1 MKYEDRRSQSK
12 TKFKSVFILQVYVYR
27 YYDEKIAYRIDKE
40 EMKREGYARPG
51 IDIMSTEVGYFQT
64 LHAAEARVK
73 KIAAEKREGLYSF
86 EILEKPQECMIYARD
101 YLTIRRYLKDGSL
114 WQMSNVSTIR
124 QYDGKNYELGDTCFY
139 GRDLRTILLKEGDI
153 VEIVRKDFV
162 ELGIVWDLP
171 ATKKRMK
178 RIWSRYTK
186 RLGSNIA
193 WIHPDSTDDGYTT
206 VSYEVAENGEIGFG
220 HFHPAVVDVMPPSLP
235 VPKKYALQLRK
246 CLRTLQK
253 EDEEY
258 LREREKD
265 KQEAI
270 KKK

>member
-1 MKYEDRRSQSK
+1 MTKQSK
-12 TKFKSVFILQVYVYR
+12 PKFKSIFILQVYVYR

-51 IDIMSTEVGYFQT
+51 IDILGTEVGYFQT
-64 LHAAEARVK
+64 LHAAEERIK
-73 KIAAEKREGLYSF
+73 KIVIEKREDLYSF

-114 WQMSNVSTIR
+114 WQESKVSTIR
-124 QYDGKNYELGDTCFY
+124 QYDGKNCELGDTCFY
-139 GRDLRTILLKEGDI
+139 GRDLRTIPLKEGDI
-153 VEIVRKDFV
+153 VEIARKDFV

-193 WIHPDSTDDGYTT
+193 WIHPDDSDDGYTI
-206 VSYEVAENGEIGFG
+206 VDYSLGKDGKIGFG
-220 HFHPAVVDVMPPSLP
+220 HSHPAVVDVLPPSLP
-235 VPKKYALQLRK
+235 VPKKFAQQLRK
-246 CLRTLQK
+246 CLKTLQK
-253 EDEEY
+253 EEEEY
-258 LREREKD
+258 LRKREKE
-265 KQEAI
+265 KQEAN
-270 KKK
+270 KRK